1 MEERLL
7 REAQKSNPWWFGERA
22 KDVPE
27 YRRKISKYISKYM
40 RSKQILSLIGLR
52 RVGKTVLMK
61 QLITDVLSGGTNPKN
76 VLFFS
81 FDESWGTQQIL
92 EDLFYYFL
100 ESISGVGKKFIFLDE
115 IQKVEK
121 WEYVLKRFYDRHG
134 QDIKFVISGSASIH
148 ISKSVESL
156 AGRIFDIHIIPLT
169 FQEFLE
175 MNGVDAGPQKRFSH
189 EHEDLNGIYRQNL
202 HQREKISNLFG
213 EYLFKGGFPEMAREE
228 DEELV
233 RKYIMNSVIE
243 RILLKDLPEEFEI
256 KKPESL
262 RAILEYIA
270 KETSGILVINKL
282 ASILGLDKETVSNY
296 VEHLKMAFLIFVAH
310 NYSESI
316 AKRIRS
322 SKKMHIVLPSIALAL
337 ESYDKAVLLHPEI
350 MGKYVESVISVF
362 LSYKYERRTFFW
374 RTPQKEEVDIVIKG
388 TSGLIPIEVKYKSR
402 ITDDEIKSMIKFMEK
417 YGVKS
422 GFVITK
428 DLFDKRKIRGKA
440 VMLVPAWAFLLS
452 LTQG

>member
-7 REAQKSNPWWFGERA
+7 REVQKSNPWWFGEKRA

-27 YRRKISKYISKYM
+27 YRRKISGYISKYM
-40 RSKQILSLIGLR
+40 RSKQILALIGLR

-61 QLITDVLSGGTNPKN
+61 QLVTDILSGGDTEPKN

-81 FDESWGTQQIL
+81 FDESWGTKAIL
-92 EDLFYYFL
+92 EDLLYYFL
-100 ESISGVGKKFIFLDE
+100 ESVSGAGKKYIFLDE
-115 IQKVEK
+115 VQKLEK

-134 QDIKFVISGSASIH
+134 QDIKFVISGSASVH

-169 FQEFLE
+169 FHEFLE
-175 MNGVDAGPQKRFSH
+175 MNGVDAGPQKSFSP
-189 EHEDLNGIYRQNL
+189 EHEVLTGIYEQNL
-202 HQREKISNLFG
+202 HQKEKISGLFG

-228 DEELV
+228 DGELI
-233 RKYIMNSVIE
+233 RKYIMNSVVE
-243 RILLKDLPEEFEI
+243 RILLKDLPAEFEI

-262 RAILEYIA
+262 RAILEYVA

-282 ASILGLDKETVSNY
+282 ASILGLDKETAGNY
-296 VEHLKMAFLIFVAH
+296 VEYIKMAFLIFVAH
-310 NYSESI
+310 NYSESM

-322 SKKMHIVLPSIALAL
+322 SKKMHIVLPCIAIAL
-337 ESYDKAVLLHPEI
+337 ESYDKDVLLHPEL
-350 MGKYVESVISVF
+350 MGKYVESIISVF

-374 RTPQKEEVDIVIKG
+374 RTPQKEEVDVVIRG
-388 TSGLIPIEVKYKSR
+388 PSGLIPVEVKYKSR
-402 ITDDEIKSMIKFMEK
+402 ITDDEIKSTIKFMEK
-417 YGVKS
+417 YEVKS

-428 DLFDKRKIRGKA
+428 DLFDKRKIRGKD
-440 VMLVPAWAFLLS
+440 VTFVPAWAFLLA
-452 LTQG
+452 L